1 MCMWWVLALILAA
14 GVIAAV
20 VWVRGRVDDPVQP
33 HGTPRD
39 AGCCGQHAVCERD
52 SLLAAVSSRVEYYD
66 DEELDHYRGRAA
78 DAYDDAEAEEF
89 RSVLYTMRDDDVPGW
104 CRSLQ
109 LRGIE
114 LPDQLRDEV
123 VLIVGEDRAARTH
136 K

>member
-66 DEELDHYRGRAA
+66 DEE
-78 DAYDDAEAEEF
+78 AEEF

>member
-1 MCMWWVLALILAA
+1 M
-14 GVIAAV
+14 
-20 VWVRGRVDDPVQP
+20 
-33 HGTPRD
+33 
-39 AGCCGQHAVCERD
+39 CERD

-66 DEELDHYRGRAA
+66 DEELDRYRGRAA

-123 VLIVGEDRAARTH
+123 VLIVGEDRAARRH

>member
-1 MCMWWVLALILAA
+1 MWWVLALILAA

-33 HGTPRD
+33 RGTPRD

-66 DEELDHYRGRAA
+66 DEELDRYRGRAA

-89 RSVLYTMRDDDVPGW
+89 RSVLYTMHDDDVPGW